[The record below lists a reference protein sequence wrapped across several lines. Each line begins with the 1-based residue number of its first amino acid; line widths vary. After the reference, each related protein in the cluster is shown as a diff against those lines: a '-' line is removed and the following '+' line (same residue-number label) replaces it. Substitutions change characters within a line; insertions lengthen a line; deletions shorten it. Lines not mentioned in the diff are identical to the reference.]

1 LTTLARQVVVDDVI
15 LYSIRFDSIFFFTH
29 TIDFLFL
36 LVVLIVNGKFSK
48 RISCKRKTLIDPYK
62 DHKEKAQAAGVNF
75 EDLKEAEDHDYSD
88 DEEKSDY
95 NIEATATMSAKKAT
109 ASK

>member
-1 LTTLARQVVVDDVI
+1 MASLAKELAAR
-15 LYSIRFDSIFFFTH
+15 
-29 TIDFLFL
+29 
-36 LVVLIVNGKFSK
+36 G
-48 RISCKRKTLIDPYK
+48 KTLIDPYK